1 MNESIVVPVSRNRLF
16 NDIVINIHVVESIA
30 KDAPLTQGQKIAY
43 GLFTVGG
50 QYTWTRA
57 NRFITVRG
65 WGELDE
71 SNIKYK
77 IYQILQ
83 TGEKYWKAVSLLN
96 FLIFL
101 WNGRYRTVIDRMLA
115 MRLVYSKK
123 SMNRQVSF
131 EFLNR
136 QMVWHAFTVS
146 FFLCVI
152 YLY

>member
-1 MNESIVVPVSRNRLF
+1 M
-16 NDIVINIHVVESIA
+16 
-30 KDAPLTQGQKIAY
+30 TQGQKIAY

-50 QYTWTRA
+50 QYAWTRA
-57 NRFITVRG
+57 NRYITMKG
-65 WGELDE
+65 WGEMDE
-71 SNIKYK
+71 SSTKYK

-83 TGEKYWKAVSLLN
+83 TGEKYWKAFSLLN

-101 WNGRYRTVIDRMLA
+101 WNGRYRTLIDRILA

-146 FFLCVI
+146 YWLLF
-152 YLY
+152 